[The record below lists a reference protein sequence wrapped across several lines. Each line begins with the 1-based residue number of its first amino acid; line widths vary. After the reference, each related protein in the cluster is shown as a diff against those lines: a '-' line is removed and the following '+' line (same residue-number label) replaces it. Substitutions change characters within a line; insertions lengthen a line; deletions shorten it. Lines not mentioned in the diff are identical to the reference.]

1 MKINDKTINAW
12 QVGILIFILTF
23 ANKILTLPSLLY
35 DKTGVEGFLV
45 PVFLFGFEIGLL
57 VLFCVLKNKYPNAS
71 FAEILNENL
80 GRVMTKIVFALM
92 MVFFLAKTVLL
103 YNVTYI
109 FFRNL
114 IYKDV
119 DNFLFL
125 ICFLPVVNHLAISG
139 LRVVG
144 RTAQMFFP
152 TIVVIVLFCII
163 VGVLGIGDMPMLFQ
177 TNAPIFFKS
186 SFTHMSAF
194 GDMMFLFAIMD
205 KVKMKKGQWKIVFSF
220 AGVAMLCVVAI
231 TTIFIFSYTY
241 TAFMHPYA
249 LFEIMS
255 YVKEYGGIGRIDI
268 ISMVLIVI
276 FTYFHLAIYL
286 KVFMLSF
293 DVVFNKIGYIYSV
306 LSFNFL
312 FLIGISF
319 LVSNLQTAVVFGEG
333 VLPYFSIIPF
343 VVVPIFSL
351 VAMLVDVQRRKK
363 RDKKEL
369 KT

>member
-1 MKINDKTINAW
+1 MKISDKTINAW
-12 QVGILIFILTF
+12 QVGILIFILIF

-35 DKTGVEGFLV
+35 DKTGVEGFFV
-45 PVFLFGFEIGLL
+45 PIFLFVFEIGLL
-57 VLFCVLKNKYPNAS
+57 ILFCVLKNKYPNSS

-80 GRVMTKIVFALM
+80 GKVVTKIVFALM
-92 MVFFLAKTVLL
+92 MIFFLAKTVLL

-139 LRVVG
+139 LRVIG

-152 TIVVIVLFCII
+152 TIVVIVLFCIV
-163 VGVLGIGDMPMLFQ
+163 VGIFGIGDMPMLFQ
-177 TNAPIFFKS
+177 TNAPMFFKS
-186 SFTHMSAF
+186 SFTHMSSF
-194 GDMMFLFAIMD
+194 GDMMFLFTIMD
-205 KVKMKKGQWKIVFSF
+205 KVKMKNGQWKIVFSF

-293 DVVFNKIGYIYSV
+293 DVIFNKIGCIYSV
-306 LSFNFL
+306 LSFNVL

-319 LVSNLQTAVVFGEG
+319 LVSNLQTAIVFGEG

-343 VVVPIFSL
+343 AIVPTFAC
-351 VAMLVDVQRRKK
+351 VAMSVDAHKWKK
-363 RDKKEL
+363 RGKER